1 MKEINFVS
9 EIQEKLRGF
18 DFLEQTAQKFIDEI
32 YERLEETIVQARFF
46 ATVPFGKLPDANQA
60 FVQKLAQSNNV
71 ADLVDDLTLVLSL
84 LGTRGENKDW
94 NSRHNSEGHVGIPL
108 VSSAFID
115 EIPMMSRLLK
125 ELGLGL
131 EWIDSK
137 DSNIVGET
145 MGKMSGL
152 FYVRDAATEVDQRGR
167 KIIAAQDFVERYHV
181 KTVFGLGGGY
191 LIGKMFITTIIFT
204 RETID
209 KDHITSFLP
218 LLNAFKMSTTSLVSQ
233 GKIFG

>member
-1 MKEINFVS
+1 MKEISFVT
-9 EIQEKLRGF
+9 EIQENIRGF
-18 DFLEQTAQKFIDEI
+18 DFLEQTAQKFVDEI
-32 YERLEETIVQARFF
+32 FERLEETLVLVRLF
-46 ATVPFGKLPDANQA
+46 ATVPFGKLPDANQS

-71 ADLVDDLTLVLSL
+71 ADLVDDMTPVLSL
-84 LGTRGENKDW
+84 LGTRGENKGW
-94 NSRHNSEGHVGIPL
+94 NNRHDSMGHVGIPL

-152 FYVRDAATEVDQRGR
+152 FYVKDAATEVDQRGR
-167 KIIAAQDFVERYHV
+167 KIIAAQDFVERCHV

-204 RETID
+204 RETIE
-209 KDHITSFLP
+209 KEPIKSFLP
-218 LLNAFKMSTTSLVSQ
+218 LLNAFKMSTTALVSQ
-233 GKIFG
+233 GKIFA